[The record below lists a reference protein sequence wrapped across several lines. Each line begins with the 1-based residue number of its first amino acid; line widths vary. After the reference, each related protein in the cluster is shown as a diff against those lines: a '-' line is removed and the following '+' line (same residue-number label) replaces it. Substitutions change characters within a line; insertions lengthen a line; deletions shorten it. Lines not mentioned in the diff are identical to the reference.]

1 MLSQLNLLIV
11 DDSEDDVLLIARA
24 LEKENFKL
32 TSKRVD
38 NAADLTAALD
48 AHQWDLIL
56 SDYSMP
62 GFNGAEALA
71 LCRNKAF
78 DAPFIIV
85 SGRIGEEVAVD
96 MMKAGAS
103 DYVMKDDLP
112 RLAPAVTRELRAAR
126 DRKIRR
132 QAQLAM
138 AHLASIV
145 ETCDDAIISQTLGGT
160 VLSWNSGAEQMF
172 GYGAEDMV
180 GEPIETLVPRDLRSE
195 ISDIR
200 DVIQSGRRV
209 ERIETIRLRR
219 DGTCIDVSITV
230 SPIKNSDGH
239 IQGASIVLRDI
250 TERKQQ
256 EKERSRLIEELTDAL
271 KRVKTL
277 NGLLPIC
284 ASCKKIRNDGGYW
297 ETGGDLY
304 SEPVQCGIY
313 ARHLP
318 RLCKVVVSRVSI
330 HSSKLPAGRTRSRA
344 IPYSQCSDRVECL
357 WTIITR
363 GINSA
368 RKICP
373 SPPPGGGDGAG
384 VFGAGLAGKL
394 PAHFASV
401 AATSFKIGE
410 LRMTMFLT
418 PSNFAAATPS
428 PTCALKLS
436 TSNPSTSEQTIA
448 GRLSSVSTLR
458 LIFANSRPCTCR
470 AKTP

>member
-1 MLSQLNLLIV
+1 MFSQLNVLIV
-11 DDSEDDVLLIARA
+11 DDSEDDVILISRA

-32 TSKRVD
+32 NCKRVD
-38 NAADLTAALD
+38 NAADLAAALD
-48 AHQWDLIL
+48 AHPWDLIL

-62 GFNGAEALA
+62 AFNGADALN
-71 LCRNKAF
+71 LCQKKAF

-85 SGRIGEEVAVD
+85 SGRIGEEVAVE

-112 RLAPAVTRELRAAR
+112 RLAPAITRELRAAR

-172 GYGAEDMV
+172 GYSAEDMV
-180 GEPIETLVPRDLRSE
+180 GEPIETLVPRDQHGE

-209 ERIETIRLRR
+209 ERIETVRLRR
-219 DGTCIDVSITV
+219 DGTGIDVSITV
-230 SPIKNSDGH
+230 SPIKNSDGN

-250 TERKQQ
+250 TERKRQ

-297 ETGGDLY
+297 EQVETY
-304 SEPVQCGIY
+304 I
-313 ARHLP
+313 
-318 RLCKVVVSRVSI
+318 
-330 HSSKLPAGRTRSRA
+330 RTRSNA
-344 IPYSQCSDRVECL
+344 EF
-357 WTIITR
+357 TH
-363 GINSA
+363 G
-368 RKICP
+368 ICP
-373 SPPPGGGDGAG
+373 DCVRLLYPEYQS
-384 VFGAGLAGKL
+384 
-394 PAHFASV
+394 
-401 AATSFKIGE
+401 I
-410 LRMTMFLT
+410 LR
-418 PSNFAAATPS
+418 N
-428 PTCALKLS
+428 
-436 TSNPSTSEQTIA
+436 SNPTRSE
-448 GRLSSVSTLR
+448 
-458 LIFANSRPCTCR
+458 
-470 AKTP
+470 